1 MNQNGN
7 TRLSD
12 VFNPSYEDPTEAAW
26 ASRPSS
32 GYDPDVKFFNFLP
45 CMLEIPEYHNMA
57 RSTLPRSVC
66 ERMDNPD
73 YQEDFLPQA
82 TPTSSHFLPA
92 AENLEYLGLSA
103 AVHTPVR

>member
-1 MNQNGN
+1 MNQD
-7 TRLSD
+7 TKHSD
-12 VFNPSYEDPTEAAW
+12 VFNPNYEDPSEPAW
-26 ASRPSS
+26 ATRTSS
-32 GYDPDVKFFNFLP
+32 GYDPDNKFFNSLP
-45 CMLEIPEYHNMA
+45 RVPEGPEYLNMA
-57 RSTLPRSVC
+57 RSTLPRSVG
-66 ERMDNPD
+66 ESMDNPD